1 MPGLRLHFPLPM
13 RVFFAL
19 LVALSAA
26 ARASAQTPPAA
37 PTPPPPAA
45 ATAAGP
51 ATASNAPLDLPATIC
66 GLTVPPPA
74 KLPPANS
81 PPVVYQ
87 LMPCFEKQGGYSVIE
102 VQTYLYY
109 IQMATH
115 VSLPSTDKWV
125 PYNDEIE
132 KTIIGDFKRLWGTN
146 FLDDLQAEV
155 RDVRFSNGVIGKVV
169 VYNMEERQRVKIVD
183 YVGTRK
189 VDQSKIDDKLKEKQ
203 LQIRLDSFID
213 PGLLRRVSGAV
224 REVYA
229 SEGYQFAEVKPEVKE
244 IEGGP
249 KLVNVTFNITEGP
262 KVRIRDIEFVGNKA
276 ISDGKLRR
284 KMKENKD
291 GGYFSF
297 IMKGG
302 TYKEEKF
309 EDDAQN
315 LIDYYR
321 DKGYVRA
328 QVGQPDLK
336 TLEDS
341 KDAQVRWVQL
351 RVPITEGEQYKVG
364 EFKFEGNTVAKSE
377 GLRPLF
383 KLQSGDTY
391 SQKAIKKGIEKVQEV
406 YGSGGYY
413 EFTAYPDLK
422 PRDQPLTDVDGATH
436 APSDDGAAGPPAPGS
451 APAPA
456 AAPAPDGTAPAATA
470 PAATNGKNGQ
480 SGKPEAP
487 IVDVILRVQEGKQY
501 FVNRITFTGN
511 TTTRDNVIRREM
523 RLVESGVFNTEALK
537 YSVRRLNQLGY
548 FKNVEGDA
556 IKVEKTPGVDN
567 KVDVSLK
574 FEEQNRNQL
583 TFGAGV
589 SQFDGFFGQLSFQTS
604 NFLGRGETFTVSA
617 QQGDRAKNYQVAF
630 TEPFLFDRPITA
642 GVDLYVREI
651 RYINQFT
658 QASTGGN
665 LTYGF
670 QVSPFSRVFV
680 NYSLENVKVKELN
693 PLYTTIGGNNP
704 FLADSLLLGEGGHR
718 TISKIGPSFVYNTVD
733 SPITPTTGRRLTAS
747 MDVAGWGGNTNFI
760 NPRVE
765 GVLYK
770 ALNHRTSLGFRAQGE
785 YINPYGSTQVIP
797 IYEKLYLGGE
807 YSMRGFDLRSV
818 GPRDP
823 ATGLV
828 LGGNKSLL
836 FNAEYLINLVGP
848 VRLVL
853 FYDAGQ
859 VRARGQ
865 SFTWKEQLTAQQY
878 PPRLVGVPQLYDPF
892 QIGSLTNPL
901 DVVPQLETVVTGEA
915 AAFKTSTGAEI
926 RFFMPVLNVPF
937 RLIFA
942 ANPSRA
948 GVLDSNL
955 RPEKLW
961 KFRFAVGSTF

>member
-1 MPGLRLHFPLPM
+1 M
-13 RVFFAL
+13 RVFLAL
-19 LVALSAA
+19 FVALSAA
-26 ARASAQTPPAA
+26 APAYAQTQPARQLPTA
-37 PTPPPPAA
+37 PA
-45 ATAAGP
+45 P
-51 ATASNAPLDLPATIC
+51 ATPVAPAPASQSALRDAPAQDLPATIC

-81 PPVVYQ
+81 PPVLYQ
-87 LMPCFEKQGGYSVIE
+87 IMPCFEKQGGFPVIE
-102 VQTYLYY
+102 ANTYLYY
-109 IQMATH
+109 IELKAR
-115 VSLPSTDKWV
+115 VSLPSADRWT
-125 PYNDEIE
+125 PYSDEIE
-132 KTIIGDFKRLWGTN
+132 RTILGDFKRLWGTN
-146 FLDDLQAEV
+146 FLDDLAAEV

-183 YVGTRK
+183 FVGTRK
-189 VDQSKIDDKLKEKQ
+189 VDQTKIDEKLKEKQ

-213 PGLLRRVSGAV
+213 PGLLRRVAGVV

-244 IEGGP
+244 VEGGP
-249 KLVNVTFNITEGP
+249 KLVNVTFNINEGP
-262 KVRIRDIEFVGNKA
+262 KVRIKEIEFIGNQAVG
-276 ISDGKLRR
+276 DGPLRR
-284 KMKENKD
+284 KMKENKG

-297 IMKGG
+297 VLKGG

-309 EDDAQN
+309 EEDAQN
-315 LIDYYR
+315 VIDYYR
-321 DKGYVRA
+321 DHGYVRA
-328 QVGQPDLK
+328 QVGQPELK

-341 KDAQVRWVQL
+341 KDAQTRWVQL
-351 RVPITEGEQYKVG
+351 RIPITEGAQYKVG
-364 EFKFEGNTVAKSE
+364 DFKFEGNTVAKGD

-383 KLQSGDTY
+383 KIEPGEIY
-391 SQKAIKKGIEKVQEV
+391 SQKKIKKGIEKVQEV

-422 PRDQPLTDVDGATH
+422 PRDEPADPALNGGNPPDQPAAAAD
-436 APSDDGAAGPPAPGS
+436 AAGPPAPSGDKDTDKDGAGPPKPS
-451 APAPA
+451 A
-456 AAPAPDGTAPAATA
+456 AAASG
-470 PAATNGKNGQ
+470 GKNG
-480 SGKPEAP
+480 KPSAP
-487 IVDVILRVQEGKQY
+487 IVDVTMRIQEGKQY

-548 FKNVEGDA
+548 FKNLEGDA
-556 IKVEKTPGVDN
+556 IKVEKTEGADN

-574 FEEQNRNQL
+574 FQEQNRNQL

-642 GVDLYVREI
+642 GVDLFIREI

-665 LTYGF
+665 LVYGF
-670 QVSPFSRVFV
+670 QLSPFSRIFL
-680 NYSLENVKVKELN
+680 NYSYENVKVKDLN
-693 PLYTTIGGNNP
+693 PLYLDTRVTAGNP
-704 FLADSLLLGEGGHR
+704 FLADSLLIGAGQHR
-718 TISKIGPSFVYNTVD
+718 SISKIGPSYVYNTVD
-733 SPITPTTGRRLTAS
+733 NPITPTTGKRLTGS
-747 MDVAGWGGNTNFI
+747 MDVAGVGGNTNFW

-765 GVLYK
+765 GIWYH
-770 ALNHRTSLGFRAQGE
+770 ALNRRTSLGFRAQAE
-785 YINPYGSTQVIP
+785 YISPYGSTKVLP
-797 IYEKLYLGGE
+797 LYEKLYLGGE
-807 YSMRGFDLRSV
+807 YSVRGFDLRTI

-823 ATGLV
+823 VTGLV

-836 FNAEYLINLVGP
+836 FNAEYLINILGP

-859 VRARGQ
+859 VRERGE
-865 SFTWKEQLTAQQY
+865 SFAWKEDITTQQY
-878 PPRLVGVPQLYDPF
+878 PPQLVGIPVLTDPF
-892 QIGSLTNPL
+892 SSGALRSPF
-901 DVVPQLETVVTGEA
+901 DVVPQLETVVTGSA

-942 ANPSRA
+942 MNPSRA

-955 RPEKLW
+955 QPEKQW